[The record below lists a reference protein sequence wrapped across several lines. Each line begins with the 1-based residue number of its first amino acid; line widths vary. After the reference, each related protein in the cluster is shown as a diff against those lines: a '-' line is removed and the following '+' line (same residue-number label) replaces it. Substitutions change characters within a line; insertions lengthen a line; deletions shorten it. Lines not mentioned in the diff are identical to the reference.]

1 MAFVLSLLAA
11 ALVLGD
17 GMAGV
22 PPAAGAP
29 AGDRPQPR
37 GGYRWPLE
45 GTPSV
50 ARAFDPPDTPYGRGH
65 RGVDLAST
73 PGAAVRAAGPG
84 VVAFA
89 GLIGGRV
96 VVSVQHPDGLRTT
109 YEPVTAKVRRGQPVA
124 AGALLG
130 VLAAGH
136 PGCSAAACLHWGLR
150 RGKVY
155 LDPLSLLG
163 LGRVRLLPLSG
174 APPAAAGRPVR
185 VTRRR

>member
-1 MAFVLSLLAA
+1 MPFVVLLLAA

-29 AGDRPQPR
+29 AGEPPQPR
-37 GGYRWPLE
+37 GGYRWPLD

-50 ARAFDPPDTPYGRGH
+50 ARSFDPPDTPYGRGH

-73 PGAAVRAAGPG
+73 PGAVVRAAGPG

-89 GLIGGRV
+89 GLIGSRV

-109 YEPVTAKVRRGQPVA
+109 YEPVTAEVRGGQPVA
-124 AGALLG
+124 AGARLG
-130 VLAAGH
+130 LLAAGH
-136 PGCSAAACLHWGLR
+136 PGCPAQACLHWGLR
-150 RGKVY
+150 RGTVY

-174 APPAAAGRPVR
+174 APAAAAAPPVR